1 MLLCDAFVIM
11 VGMLCTYITVLV
23 PISNTLLVCT
33 IPPSFVKAMI
43 SLASPTPALVE
54 ALTEMTYGTY
64 GSEIRGKIIIF
75 MDVIPIKSYQCIH
88 STSTFYGECNIPMS
102 EVVLMSRSSLCTS
115 NPSTLV
121 FVSKL
126 MTLALYPVMTPLGD
140 RGGSQDTW
148 NPSDTT
154 TTCTPTTMLGAV
166 TKFQTVMYILV
177 TMLLI
182 PRLT

>member
-1 MLLCDAFVIM
+1 MHISSYSQVIHINIAG
-11 VGMLCTYITVLV
+11 VY
-23 PISNTLLVCT
+23 S

-64 GSEIRGKIIIF
+64 GSEIRGKNRS
-75 MDVIPIKSYQCIH
+75 PLCSH
-88 STSTFYGECNIPMS
+88 SSLFHYIVYTSTIFYGECNIPMS
-102 EVVLMSRSSLCTS
+102 EDVLTSWSSLCMS
-115 NPSTLV
+115 NTSTLV

-126 MTLALYPVMTPLGD
+126 MTLTLYPVMTPLGN
-140 RGGSQDTW
+140 RGGSHDTW

-166 TKFQTVMYILV
+166 TKCETYVYTCHNASSFLV
-177 TMLLI
+177 
-182 PRLT
+182 